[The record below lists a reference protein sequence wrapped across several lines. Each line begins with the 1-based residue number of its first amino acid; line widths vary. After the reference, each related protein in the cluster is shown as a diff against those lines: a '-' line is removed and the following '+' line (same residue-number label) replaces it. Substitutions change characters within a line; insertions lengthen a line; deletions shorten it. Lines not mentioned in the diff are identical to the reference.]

1 MKILT
6 IVGHQNIKFN
16 SITSLHGNTGTAGEL
31 EINIRITNRVSAML
45 RERGFE
51 VVQTDANA
59 NDDPSITKTDFN
71 LALALHCDMDVQG
84 DQGGGM
90 CGSGD
95 KSVDDMWE
103 ESLRIKKVFDE
114 VYFKETAIINKN
126 FVTPGM
132 AKYYMWKYLTPK
144 TPCVLLEM
152 GQAKDPHD
160 SVLLGNTVLIAS
172 AIVRAICKAFNKPY
186 DITPTT
192 PPVDY
197 EAILKSK
204 DEQIRILE
212 AKVATLEVDTA
223 GFTQRLAEIEAKLSE
238 NEKSVKQYQKDLK
251 TANELVANTKEQLGI
266 VTTDRNKY
274 RKLYEGY
281 NNLSGWGLI
290 KLGIS
295 KLQVKKTK

>member
-6 IVGHQNIKFN
+6 IVGHQNIQFN
-16 SITSLHGNTGTAGEL
+16 SITSLHGSTGTAGEL
-31 EINIRITNRVSAML
+31 EINLRITDRVSAML

-59 NDDPSITKTDFN
+59 NDDPTITKTDFN
-71 LALALHCDMDVQG
+71 LALALHCDMDVQN

-95 KSVDDMWE
+95 KSVDAMWV

-114 VYFKETAIINKN
+114 VYFKETAIVNKN
-126 FVTPGM
+126 IVTEGM
-132 AKYYMWKYLTPK
+132 KKYYLWQYLTSK

-160 SVLLGNTVLIAS
+160 SVLLGNTELIAS
-172 AIVRAICKAFNKPY
+172 GIVRSICKAFNKPY
-186 DITPTT
+186 DITPS
-192 PPVDY
+192 VDY
-197 EAILKSK
+197 EALLKTK
-204 DEQIRILE
+204 DEQIRTLETKVANLE
-212 AKVATLEVDTA
+212 ADTKI
-223 GFTQRLAEIEAKLSE
+223 FTQRLSEIEAKLSE
-238 NEKSVKQYQKDLK
+238 NEKTVKQYQKELK
-251 TANELVANTKEQLGI
+251 IANELAANATGQLET
-266 VTTDRNKY
+266 VTADRNKY

-295 KLQVKKTK
+295 KLSIKK

>member
-6 IVGHQNIKFN
+6 IVGHQNVQYN
-16 SITSLHGNTGTAGEL
+16 SLTNLHGNTGTAGEQ
-31 EINIRITNRVSAML
+31 EINLRITDRVSSML
-45 RERGFE
+45 RDRGFE
-51 VVQTDANA
+51 VVQSDANA
-59 NDDPSITKTDFN
+59 NDDKTITKTDFS

-95 KSVDDMWE
+95 KSVDDMWV

-114 VYFKETAIINKN
+114 VYFKETAIVNKN
-126 FVTPGM
+126 IVTEGM
-132 AKYYMWKYLTPK
+132 KKYYIWQYLTSK

-160 SVLLGNTVLIAS
+160 SVLLGNTELIAS
-172 AIVRAICKAFNKPY
+172 GIVRSICKAFNKPY

-197 EAILKSK
+197 EALLKAK
-204 DEQIRILE
+204 EEQIRTLETKVANLE
-212 AKVATLEVDTA
+212 ADTKV
-223 GFTQRLAEIEAKLSE
+223 FTQRLSEIEAKLVE
-238 NEKSVKQYQKDLK
+238 NEKTVKQYQKELK
-251 TANELVANTKEQLGI
+251 TANEQLAAATEQLGT

-281 NNLSGWGLI
+281 NDLSGWGLI

-295 KLQVKKTK
+295 KLSIKK

>member
-51 VVQTDANA
+51 VVQTDANG
-59 NDDPSITKTDFN
+59 NDDPAITKTDFN
-71 LALALHCDMDVQG
+71 LALSLHCDMDVPN
-84 DQGGGM
+84 DKGGGM

-95 KSVDDMWE
+95 KSVDAMWQ

-114 VYFKETAIINKN
+114 TYFKETGIVNKN
-126 FVTPGM
+126 FVTVGM
-132 AKYYMWKYLTPK
+132 TKWYMWQYLTSK

-152 GQAKDPHD
+152 GQAKDAHD
-160 SVLLGNTVLIAS
+160 SVLLGNTELIAS
-172 AIVRAICKAFNKPY
+172 GIVRSICKAFNKPY

-192 PPVDY
+192 PPIDY
-197 EAILKSK
+197 EALLKSK

-212 AKVATLEVDTA
+212 AKVATLEIDTA
-223 GFTQRLAEIEAKLSE
+223 GFTQRLSEIEAKLAE
-238 NEKSVKQYQKDLK
+238 NDKTVKQYQKDLK
-251 TANELVANTKEQLGI
+251 TANELAASLTEQLGTK
-266 VTTDRNKY
+266 TTEASKY

-290 KLGIS
+290 KLGVS
-295 KLQVKKTK
+295 KLSVKK

>member
-6 IVGHQNIKFN
+6 IVGHQNIQFN
-16 SITSLHGNTGTAGEL
+16 SLTNLHGNTGTAGEL
-31 EINIRITNRVSAML
+31 EINLRVTNRVSSML

-51 VVQTDANA
+51 VVQTDANG
-59 NDDPSITKTDFN
+59 NDDPTITKTDFN
-71 LALALHCDMDVQG
+71 LALSLHCDMDTG
-84 DQGGGM
+84 SNGGM

-95 KSVDDMWE
+95 KSVDMSWK
-103 ESLRIKKVFDE
+103 ESARIKSVFDE
-114 VYFKETAIINKN
+114 VYFKETGIKNKGY
-126 FVTPGM
+126 VTEGM
-132 AKYYMWKYLTPK
+132 TKWYMWQYLTPK

-152 GQAKDPHD
+152 GEAKDAHD
-160 SVLLGNTVLIAS
+160 SVLLGNTELIAS
-172 AIVRAICKAFNKPY
+172 GIVRSICKAFNKPY

-197 EAILKSK
+197 EALLKTK
-204 DEQIRILE
+204 DEQIRTLE
-212 AKVATLEVDTA
+212 TKVANLETNTET
-223 GFTQRLAEIEAKLSE
+223 FTQRLSEIEAKLAE
-238 NEKSVKQYQKDLK
+238 NEKTVKQYQKDLK
-251 TANELVANTKEQLGI
+251 TANELAANATEQLGI

-295 KLQVKKTK
+295 KLSIKK